1 VVNSSTRLPDRL
13 ALLFSFNSFVAAMLA
28 LYIALAIGLSQPSWA
43 MMTAFIVSHP
53 LSGAVRS
60 KALYRLAGTALGAIA
75 AVVMVPLLANAPVLL
90 SGALALW
97 VGGCLSISLLD
108 RTPRSYLLMLAGYT
122 AAIIAFPSVAN
133 PGAIFDAAVSRV
145 TEIGLGILCA
155 TTIHSLIFPQPV
167 GDALQK
173 RLAAWLEEADRWAL
187 DILRHR
193 EAAVIV
199 RDRQH
204 LAAAASEIHLLA
216 THLPFDTSRLDET
229 AAAVQALHNRMV
241 LLIPLLSGIADRM
254 ATLAAVE
261 DREVRELIDAVAAW
275 IDHRPPGTDPV
286 ALRERLVAAAAR
298 AHPDGWHDLLT
309 HSLLVRLADLVVALA
324 ESRSLVAHI
333 RDPRVALGDELERE
347 LDQAVRH
354 PMHSDWRLALRSGIA
369 ASVAILLSC
378 AVWIG
383 TGWADGATAAVMTA
397 VFCCFFA
404 ALDDPVPAIIA
415 FGVATLAALPLAAVY
430 AFAILPR
437 INEFPLLVAVL
448 APLLLGVGLFVPDPR
463 YANPATALTVGFYN
477 ALGLQGA
484 YAPDFAT
491 FLNVNL
497 AQAAGLISAIVVTGS
512 LRSMGLESS
521 VQRLRR
527 QTWRDLSRLARARSA
542 PPQAAFAAALVDRI
556 GLLTPKLSAISGSS
570 GSADAEAALRDLRA
584 GMNVVGLLEL
594 RDTLPPADRR
604 PLDGLLLKL
613 AEHFTSRAAAAA
625 TDSKVLLDQLDRT
638 LAALLDRPGE
648 RMNPSIQGLVGL
660 RRNLFP
666 TAPDYRAPAG
676 VAA

>member
-1 VVNSSTRLPDRL
+1 MNSSTRLPDRL

-261 DREVRELIDAVAAW
+261 DREVRELIDA
-275 IDHRPPGTDPV
+275 
-286 ALRERLVAAAAR
+286 
-298 AHPDGWHDLLT
+298 DLLGDWAQVLRVT
-309 HSLLVRLADLVVALA
+309 LFTPMVKNAAMGEILKVRLQASARLWLVEYASEECQVLLDYD
-324 ESRSLVAHI
+324 R
-333 RDPRVALGDELERE
+333 RELER
-347 LDQAVRH
+347 L
-354 PMHSDWRLALRSGIA
+354 
-369 ASVAILLSC
+369 C
-378 AVWIG
+378 AG
-383 TGWADGATAAVMTA
+383 G
-397 VFCCFFA
+397 
-404 ALDDPVPAIIA
+404 
-415 FGVATLAALPLAAVY
+415 
-430 AFAILPR
+430 
-437 INEFPLLVAVL
+437 
-448 APLLLGVGLFVPDPR
+448 
-463 YANPATALTVGFYN
+463 
-477 ALGLQGA
+477 
-484 YAPDFAT
+484 
-491 FLNVNL
+491 
-497 AQAAGLISAIVVTGS
+497 
-512 LRSMGLESS
+512 
-521 VQRLRR
+521 
-527 QTWRDLSRLARARSA
+527 DL
-542 PPQAAFAAALVDRI
+542 
-556 GLLTPKLSAISGSS
+556 
-570 GSADAEAALRDLRA
+570 
-584 GMNVVGLLEL
+584 
-594 RDTLPPADRR
+594 
-604 PLDGLLLKL
+604 
-613 AEHFTSRAAAAA
+613 
-625 TDSKVLLDQLDRT
+625 
-638 LAALLDRPGE
+638 
-648 RMNPSIQGLVGL
+648 
-660 RRNLFP
+660 
-666 TAPDYRAPAG
+666 
-676 VAA
+676 